1 MPSVCATLANS
12 SISHVVQVHLQ
23 DSFEMD
29 LVDRPCFAVF
39 PRLTSRNCRI
49 VSSLE
54 HICPPCGSSASTQP
68 AVVESLT
75 YRGVNL
81 LALKGMSKMVACTPS
96 HRGESMAVLLA
107 VQVAGVLQ
115 GRPHVNLGSRV
126 HITYEVHF
134 PNAGLAC

>member
-1 MPSVCATLANS
+1 MYF
-12 SISHVVQVHLQ
+12 SISQIVSVRLQ

-39 PRLTSRNCRI
+39 PQPTSRNCRI

-54 HICPPCGSSASTQP
+54 HICPPRGRSAQP

-81 LALKGMSKMVACTPS
+81 SVLNDMSEMVACIPG
-96 HRGESMAVLLA
+96 HRVEPVAVLLA
-107 VQVAGVLQ
+107 VQVAGVLE
-115 GRPHVNLGSRV
+115 GRPHVYLGSRV
-126 HITYEVHF
+126 HITYEARLPH
-134 PNAGLAC
+134 AGLERHAAVFHMP